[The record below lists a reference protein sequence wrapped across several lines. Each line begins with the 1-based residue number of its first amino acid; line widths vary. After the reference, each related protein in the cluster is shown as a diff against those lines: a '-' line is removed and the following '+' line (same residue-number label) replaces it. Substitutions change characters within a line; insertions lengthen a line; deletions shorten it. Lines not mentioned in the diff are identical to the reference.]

1 MLLAGQDLGE
11 PIVRQ
16 RLQRFQGSQYEVLRK
31 KMSLRVQDSCLIF
44 GVVDEEGVLGPD
56 EVYINLPNRSGV
68 LVRDVVVARCVT
80 PFPRSLSLS
89 EPIAEPRC
97 ITREA
102 SHSSNRL

>member
-44 GVVDEEGVLGPD
+44 GGVDEEGVLGPD

-80 PFPRSLSLS
+80 SLPRYLSLS
-89 EPIAEPRC
+89 DLLPEPRC
-97 ITREA
+97 ITLEA
-102 SHSSNRL
+102 SHSSNIL

>member
-16 RLQRFQGSQYEVLRK
+16 RLQRFQGSQYEILRK

-68 LVRDVVVARCVT
+68 LVRDVVVARCVMS
-80 PFPRSLSLS
+80 FPRSLPLS
-89 EPIAEPRC
+89 NSILVLRC

-102 SHSSNRL
+102 RRSSIRL